1 MIAASDLTF
10 YKLLA
15 VINNP
20 ADTCLRKSGEFGI
33 FLGPAHH
40 AFGSVYMGYMGA
52 GFGSRTCSTA
62 CVGKKVQN
70 LHRAVGL
77 LNDRREPVPVGS
89 LLWEQTGVFEAEWL

>member
-1 MIAASDLTF
+1 
-10 YKLLA
+10 
-15 VINNP
+15 
-20 ADTCLRKSGEFGI
+20 
-33 FLGPAHH
+33 
-40 AFGSVYMGYMGA
+40 MGDMGA
-52 GFGSRTCSTA
+52 CFGCGTCGTA